1 VAVAVQVGRELQ
13 DAVDLVEEEVVVQDL
28 QAQVLVEA
36 QEQAG

>member
-1 VAVAVQVGRELQ
+1 VAVAEQVGRELR

-28 QAQVLVEA
+28 QAQVLVEV